1 MKISR
6 AEVEHVAKLARL
18 SLTEAQYAV
27 FTPQINN
34 ILEYI
39 EKLNELDTANVPPTS
54 HAIPLSNAF
63 REDEVKPSIGLDLTL
78 ANAPEKE
85 GSTFVVPR
93 VI

>member
-18 SLTEAQYAV
+18 SLTEDQYAV

>member
-18 SLTEAQYAV
+18 SLTEDQYTI